1 MPGEFE
7 FKGNIFRFGQM
18 DAIQQIECLSRLLS
32 VGDALKEVLPKA
44 LEFARN
50 RKNGSS
56 PDGGGRGT
64 QQEVSP
70 ELIATLWDLAG
81 PLARAVAA
89 LKSEDKAYLIREA
102 MKLVEIKGE
111 NSTGWF
117 KVFNADAGPVG
128 MYQYDWLRTDGAAV
142 LVITTRVLGG
152 TLASF
157 FNIAPQAFAR
167 L

>member
-7 FKGNIFRFGQM
+7 FKGNTFRFSQM
-18 DAIQQIECLSRLLS
+18 DGIQQIECLSRLLS

-44 LEFARN
+44 LDFARS
-50 RKNGSS
+50 RKKAPS
-56 PDGGGRGT
+56 PAGVGEGM
-64 QQEVSP
+64 QQDISP

-89 LKSEDKAYLIREA
+89 LKPEDKAYLIREA

-111 NSTGWF
+111 NDSGWF

-128 MYQYDWLRTDGAAV
+128 MYQYDWLRSDGAAI

-152 TLASF
+152 TLAGF
-157 FNIAPQAFAR
+157 FNIAPQAFVR